1 MNLRRFTCITAATV
15 ASSVLIFGT
24 SSPVHSQPVMIYGQL
39 DTETQRVVQ
48 YGDLNLVNPTGQNRL
63 FRRVGYAVDDLCGG
77 NRSLAAVRENLEVRS
92 CSKAAWSSANPQIAA
107 AVDQAKS
114 GNYIS
119 AAALTITSVR

>member
-1 MNLRRFTCITAATV
+1 
-15 ASSVLIFGT
+15 
-24 SSPVHSQPVMIYGQL
+24 MIYGQL

-77 NRSLAAVRENLEVRS
+77 TRSLAAVRENLEVRS